1 MELITSQQL
10 QEMKSNGDKLLVDF
24 FASWCGPCKMLI
36 PRLELL
42 ETKYPNVKFVKL
54 DVEENK
60 EYAMKMGLRSVPTVQ
75 IFNGEELL
83 TTSAG
88 VQPDNFYKDYLSKLD
103 NHE

>member
-42 ETKYPNVKFVKL
+42 ETQYPNVKFVKL
-54 DVEENK
+54 DVDENR
-60 EYAMKMGLRSVPTVQ
+60 EYAMEMGLRSVPTVQ

>member
-10 QEMKSNGDKLLVDF
+10 QEMKSNGDKILVDF

-42 ETKYPNVKFVKL
+42 ETQYPNVKFVKL
-54 DVEENK
+54 DVDENR
-60 EYAMKMGLRSVPTVQ
+60 EYAMEMGLRSVPTVQ